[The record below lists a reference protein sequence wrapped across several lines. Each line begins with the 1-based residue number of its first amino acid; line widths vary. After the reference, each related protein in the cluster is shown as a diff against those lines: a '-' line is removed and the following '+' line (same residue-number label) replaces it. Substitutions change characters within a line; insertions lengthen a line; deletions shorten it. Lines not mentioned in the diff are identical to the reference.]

1 LQRVYKYLGKEV
13 ELPKK
18 KLELNP
24 AHLILKNLLK
34 LEVGFVLQ
42 ILVIEQIYASA
53 RWSRDYIQT
62 RPVWF
67 HASNRSSRQPWI
79 MRNNCYRRSD
89 EGLEMEF
96 VDQHS
101 PSPGLLFVGWV
112 KYYLG
117 QQ

>member
-1 LQRVYKYLGKEV
+1 MQRVYKYLGKEV

-53 RWSRDYIQT
+53 LL
-62 RPVWF
+62 V
-67 HASNRSSRQPWI
+67 
-79 MRNNCYRRSD
+79 
-89 EGLEMEF
+89 EGLHP
-96 VDQHS
+96 D
-101 PSPGLLFVGWV
+101 PSSMVPRIQQIIEAALDYAKQLLQ
-112 KYYLG
+112 KE
-117 QQ
+117 